1 VRWRRCAALAKSFP
15 GRLLFRRPAS
25 LPCLT
30 RHYRPRI
37 CPRGCIF
44 CFIAHSTM
52 FFPTL
57 LRRAAALPKFDFAR
71 NPYKAK
77 RTWPPDF
84 TKLSQKHQFRL
95 ERRYRRRAKL
105 KWARPT
111 WTKFVKL
118 STWATISCM
127 YTLKSCDEDMLTL
140 CSVVVVY
147 GLLFMDIEEGTVFG
161 TVCRLFHHYSDS
173 S

>member
-1 VRWRRCAALAKSFP
+1 
-15 GRLLFRRPAS
+15 
-25 LPCLT
+25 
-30 RHYRPRI
+30 
-37 CPRGCIF
+37 
-44 CFIAHSTM
+44 M

-57 LRRAAALPKFDFAR
+57 MRRAAALPKFDFAR
-71 NPYKAK
+71 NPYKSK

-118 STWATISCM
+118 ATWGTISC
-127 YTLKSCDEDMLTL
+127 L
-140 CSVVVVY
+140 VVVVY
-147 GLLFMDIEEGTVFG
+147 GLLFMEIEEGTVFG
-161 TVCRLFHHYSDS
+161 TADMFDKIRDYYARATNDMFGTPRRKPRATLEDEDLPRSAS
-173 S
+173 

>member
-1 VRWRRCAALAKSFP
+1 
-15 GRLLFRRPAS
+15 
-25 LPCLT
+25 
-30 RHYRPRI
+30 
-37 CPRGCIF
+37 
-44 CFIAHSTM
+44 M

-84 TKLSQKHQFRL
+84 AKLSQKHQFRL

-118 STWATISCM
+118 STWATIS
-127 YTLKSCDEDMLTL
+127 YYYARATNDM
-140 CSVVVVY
+140 
-147 GLLFMDIEEGTVFG
+147 FG
-161 TVCRLFHHYSDS
+161 TARRTPPIKPRATSEQDQS
-173 S
+173 AS

>member
-1 VRWRRCAALAKSFP
+1 
-15 GRLLFRRPAS
+15 
-25 LPCLT
+25 
-30 RHYRPRI
+30 
-37 CPRGCIF
+37 
-44 CFIAHSTM
+44 M
-52 FFPTL
+52 FFPSL
-57 LRRAAALPKFDFAR
+57 LRRANALPKFDFAR
-71 NPYKAK
+71 NPYKSK

-118 STWATISCM
+118 STWATISF
-127 YTLKSCDEDMLTL
+127 
-140 CSVVVVY
+140 VVVY

-161 TVCRLFHHYSDS
+161 TIRDYYARATNDMFGTARRAPPIKPGATSEDDQSVS
-173 S
+173 

>member
-1 VRWRRCAALAKSFP
+1 
-15 GRLLFRRPAS
+15 
-25 LPCLT
+25 
-30 RHYRPRI
+30 
-37 CPRGCIF
+37 
-44 CFIAHSTM
+44 M

-118 STWATISCM
+118 STWATISF
-127 YTLKSCDEDMLTL
+127 
-140 CSVVVVY
+140 VVVY

-161 TVCRLFHHYSDS
+161 TIRDYYQRTTNDMFGTARRPPPIKPRATTEQDQSAS
-173 S
+173 

>member
-1 VRWRRCAALAKSFP
+1 
-15 GRLLFRRPAS
+15 
-25 LPCLT
+25 
-30 RHYRPRI
+30 
-37 CPRGCIF
+37 
-44 CFIAHSTM
+44 M
-52 FFPTL
+52 FFPSL
-57 LRRAAALPKFDFAR
+57 LRRANALPKFDFAR
-71 NPYKAK
+71 NPYKSK

-127 YTLKSCDEDMLTL
+127 YHLSLCDKGILTL

-161 TVCRLFHHYSDS
+161 TVCRFSNIFCQLVLTLSDPRLLCKSDQRHVWYSQTS
-173 S
+173 SSYQATCYLRRRPVRVVSCRQKL